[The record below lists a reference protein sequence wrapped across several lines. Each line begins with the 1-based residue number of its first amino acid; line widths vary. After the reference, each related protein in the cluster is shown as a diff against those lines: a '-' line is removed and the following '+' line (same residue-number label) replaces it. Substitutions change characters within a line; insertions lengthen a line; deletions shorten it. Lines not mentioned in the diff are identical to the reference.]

1 MAVICCHVLSKQGLL
16 FRQMRR
22 LWTGCECALSVRF
35 SLLGRSVQSAS
46 LSFTVFN
53 QKMCEVSIAPSPFQI
68 RPPVILSLWTFQVQH
83 AERSQQFGDTGCSM
97 PWELVEWK
105 LWNVRN
111 VGSDSCA
118 LILLARCKSEEAE
131 QTLAAGIL
139 ADFDCRSGDLMLSSQ
154 WIYFARRRV
163 VDSCVAE
170 SFLQLWISCTTPP
183 HRKTWLS
190 ILRLTSFDYIWLK
203 SWTQSQSSHT
213 SGIDFVREVEEHL
226 PSQSKEHFSS
236 QYMLHS
242 FCLWLGVWITAEP
255 LNCRDTK
262 LVSQNVL
269 DPCLP
274 FPFQHGS
281 GRNRSLQQSA
291 NSLPWVGNA
300 SAVRTEMS
308 I

>member
-1 MAVICCHVLSKQGLL
+1 
-16 FRQMRR
+16 
-22 LWTGCECALSVRF
+22 
-35 SLLGRSVQSAS
+35 
-46 LSFTVFN
+46 
-53 QKMCEVSIAPSPFQI
+53 MCEVSIAPSPFQI
-68 RPPVILSLWTFQVQH
+68 RPPVILSLWTFRVQH

-183 HRKTWLS
+183 HRKTWLDS
-190 ILRLTSFDYIWLK
+190 LFCVWHHLTIFDWRAGHNLK
-203 SWTQSQSSHT
+203 
-213 SGIDFVREVEEHL
+213 
-226 PSQSKEHFSS
+226 
-236 QYMLHS
+236 
-242 FCLWLGVWITAEP
+242 
-255 LNCRDTK
+255 
-262 LVSQNVL
+262 
-269 DPCLP
+269 
-274 FPFQHGS
+274 
-281 GRNRSLQQSA
+281 
-291 NSLPWVGNA
+291 
-300 SAVRTEMS
+300 AV
-308 I
+308 IPAA